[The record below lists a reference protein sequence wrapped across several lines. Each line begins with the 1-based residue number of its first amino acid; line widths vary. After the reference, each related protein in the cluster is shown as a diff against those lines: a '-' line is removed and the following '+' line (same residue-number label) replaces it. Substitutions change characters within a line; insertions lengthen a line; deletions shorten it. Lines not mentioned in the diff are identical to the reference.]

1 MHCRCVG
8 TFEYEC
14 REEVGEDSGA
24 LLSES
29 ELKETNVMYISS
41 LW

>member
-1 MHCRCVG
+1 MHRRYVG

-14 REEVGEDSGA
+14 REELGEDSGA
-24 LLSES
+24 PLSES
-29 ELKETNVMYISS
+29 ELKETNVMYTNS